1 MYFNEEKEMVLD
13 AFNGWN
19 IPILKCIE
27 GNADNNTL
35 AGNASVSEH
44 IFGWGGNDTINGGQS
59 DYLYGGIGNDVLVGA
74 VGYNNFSPGEVFDTI
89 VMNDLGAVYRDDII
103 NFNAAQDKMQ
113 FNSAIFKGLN
123 KGVLSANLFYLGE
136 KGTGN
141 WNPGAED
148 RFLYDKTQMT
158 LDYKTETGAVVRL
171 AILSQEFNAPDLS
184 HANFFI
190 I

>member
-1 MYFNEEKEMVLD
+1 MSFNEEKEMVLD

-74 VGYNNFSPGEVFDTI
+74 VGYNNFSPGEGFDTI
-89 VMNDLGAVYRDDII
+89 VMVGLWWIPATMLQGEARAHRIGQLNPVTVYYLIGQHTLDEVVRERVIERLDAWAETTGKTNDAALTAALTGNQSEDDLIAALVA
-103 NFNAAQDKMQ
+103 AAQK
-113 FNSAIFKGLN
+113 
-123 KGVLSANLFYLGE
+123 E
-136 KGTGN
+136 
-141 WNPGAED
+141 E
-148 RFLYDKTQMT
+148 
-158 LDYKTETGAVVRL
+158 
-171 AILSQEFNAPDLS
+171 
-184 HANFFI
+184 
-190 I
+190 